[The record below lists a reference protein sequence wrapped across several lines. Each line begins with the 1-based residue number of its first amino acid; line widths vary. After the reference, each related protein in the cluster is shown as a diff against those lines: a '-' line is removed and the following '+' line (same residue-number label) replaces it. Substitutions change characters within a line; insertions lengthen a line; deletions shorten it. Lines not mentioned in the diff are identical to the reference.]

1 MQKVIKLKLKWIAIF
16 AFIFPDSD
24 KELQMEVTEW
34 LRERGWEH

>member
-24 KELQMEVTEW
+24 KELQH
-34 LRERGWEH
+34 GSD